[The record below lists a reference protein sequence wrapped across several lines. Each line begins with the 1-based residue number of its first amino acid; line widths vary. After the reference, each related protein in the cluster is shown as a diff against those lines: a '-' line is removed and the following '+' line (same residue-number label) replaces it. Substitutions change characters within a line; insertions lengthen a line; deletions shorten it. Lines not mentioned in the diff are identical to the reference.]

1 MTIRHATLTLVLACL
16 ATATACSSGD
26 TSSPPASVPPTP
38 ATPASIGVTS
48 SAGRDM
54 LTDKAGKSLY
64 VFAKDTPGTSACVGE
79 CLTKWPALPGPVIAG
94 PGVTA
99 GLITTL
105 TRPDGTTQA
114 AYAGKPLYYFAADS
128 APGDTRGQGLM
139 GAWHL
144 IAPDGQPV
152 P

>member
-1 MTIRHATLTLVLACL
+1 MTIRHSTPTLVLACL

-26 TSSPPASVPPTP
+26 TSTPPASGPPTS
-38 ATPASIGVTS
+38 AAPASISVTS

-79 CLTKWPALPGPVIAG
+79 CLTKWPALPGPVIAD

-99 GLITTL
+99 NLITTI